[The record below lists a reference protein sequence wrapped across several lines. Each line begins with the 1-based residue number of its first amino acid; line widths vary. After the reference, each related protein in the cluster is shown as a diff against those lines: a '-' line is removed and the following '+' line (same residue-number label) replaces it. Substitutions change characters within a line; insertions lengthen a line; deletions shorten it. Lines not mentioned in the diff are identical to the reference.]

1 MRHPLF
7 GIEGQGLPSTEWRQS
22 SCPERCSPTPPERTC
37 IVVPLLV
44 MSLVRNSARDIV
56 SSINRAARAIRNTG
70 GLVVWVQTTAAGCI
84 QRWANYQRHM
94 APSRQKE
101 RLANLDEA
109 SEGCKLFPA
118 LDARSSDLY
127 VKKIMYS
134 AFIQGSSNLD
144 RHLKDYDVDTV
155 LVTGTLTNVCCEA
168 SARDAMMLGYKVI
181 MLSDANATQT
191 DEQHAAALNTFSMFL
206 GDVMQTDEMIFRLT
220 SIAERGGDNFGVAQ
234 AAT

>member
-1 MRHPLF
+1 M
-7 GIEGQGLPSTEWRQS
+7 
-22 SCPERCSPTPPERTC
+22 
-37 IVVPLLV
+37 VPLLA

-56 SSINRAARAIRNTG
+56 SSINRAARAIRDTG

-94 APSRQKE
+94 LAPSRQKE

-109 SEGCKLFPA
+109 SEGFKLFPA
-118 LDARSSDLY
+118 LDTRSSDLY

-134 AFIQGSSNLD
+134 AFVQGSSDLD
-144 RHLKDYDVDTV
+144 QHLKDYDVDTV

-181 MLSDANATQT
+181 MLSDASATPR
-191 DEQHAAALNTFSMFL
+191 NTL
-206 GDVMQTDEMIFRLT
+206 RY
-220 SIAERGGDNFGVAQ
+220 
-234 AAT
+234 